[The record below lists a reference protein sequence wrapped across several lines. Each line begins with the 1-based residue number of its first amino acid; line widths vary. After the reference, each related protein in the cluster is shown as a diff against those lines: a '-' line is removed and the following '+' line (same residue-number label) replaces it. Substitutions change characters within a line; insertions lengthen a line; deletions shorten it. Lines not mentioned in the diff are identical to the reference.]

1 MSSFSR
7 TNSGLSNLSLF
18 CQSDL
23 IAYTE
28 GGSKSYSLE
37 EVFDGK
43 YSKSSIDIK
52 FWTCIFDA
60 LGCSKKITFRAIG
73 SKNSGKQLTDKIV
86 SGSIKNSI
94 IIKDRDLDDF
104 LNSIINH
111 PNVIYTKGYSW
122 ENDVFQK
129 EVTISSL
136 HHLID
141 QQLSEEELLH
151 VDNLY
156 CDIENQLKKLIRLEL
171 FFRNHGVSFLTDLA
185 GEAII
190 NEKMEFSKDVVFNR
204 LRIQSKGIPRP
215 CKKSHFNREID
226 PYLDCYGK
234 MISILAYRVICFYSK
249 QYNSQKSMP
258 KDLITKFFIQN
269 YQTWL
274 KSKNDEY
281 YFEVVQT
288 VNKI

>member
-7 TNSGLSNLSLF
+7 TNSGLSNLNLF

-37 EVFDGK
+37 EVLDGK

-52 FWTCIFDA
+52 FWTCIFNT

-73 SKNSGKQLTDKIV
+73 SKNSGKELTEKIIN
-86 SGSIKNSI
+86 GNIKNSI

-104 LNSIINH
+104 LESVIDH

-129 EVTISSL
+129 EITLDSL
-136 HHLID
+136 HHLVD
-141 QQLSEEELLH
+141 QELSDEEILH

-156 CDIENQLKKLIRLEL
+156 SQIENQLKKLIRLEI
-171 FFRNHGVSFLTDLA
+171 FCRKSGVSLLTDLA
-185 GEAII
+185 GEALI
-190 NEKMEFSKDVVFNR
+190 NEKIEFSKETVFSTVR
-204 LRIQSKGIPRP
+204 KKSQQVPRP
-215 CKKSHFNREID
+215 CKKVNFRRDIN

-234 MISILAYRVICFYSK
+234 MISTLAYRIICFYSK

-258 KDLITKFFIQN
+258 KDLVTKFFMQN
-269 YQTWL
+269 YQTLL

-281 YFEVVQT
+281 YVDVVQ
-288 VNKI
+288 KINQI

>member
-7 TNSGLSNLSLF
+7 TNSGLSNLKLF

-23 IAYTE
+23 VAYTE

-52 FWTCIFDA
+52 FWTCILET

-104 LNSIINH
+104 LCLTVDH

-122 ENDVFQK
+122 ENDVFTQ
-129 EVTISSL
+129 ESTL
-136 HHLID
+136 DLLADLID
-141 QQLSEEELLH
+141 MPLNDDEISH
-151 VDNLY
+151 VKKLY
-156 CDIENQLKKLIRLEL
+156 SDIEKQLKKLIRLEI
-171 FFRNHGVSFLTDLA
+171 FFRQNGVSFLTDLA
-185 GEAII
+185 GEAFI
-190 NEKMEFSKDVVFNR
+190 NEKMEFSKAFVFKKI
-204 LRIQSKGIPRP
+204 LAQAKEVSRP
-215 CKKSHFNREID
+215 CKKASFKREIN
-226 PYLDCYGK
+226 PYIDCYGK
-234 MISILAYRVICFYSK
+234 LVSILSYRIICYYSK
-249 QYNSQKSMP
+249 QYNSQRSMP
-258 KDLITKFFIQN
+258 KDLITKVFIKN
-269 YQTWL
+269 YKTWL
-274 KSKNDEY
+274 QSQNDEY
-281 YFEVVQT
+281 YLNVVE
-288 VNKI
+288 KINQI